1 MTTIKEVLK
10 QYESHNNFEAII
22 KHTQL
27 ESLFKKLLDS
37 DYAFIANLILNYRDE
52 WLLTPESI
60 QNFLEPLGLGT
71 IEAVDEFLQRHKT
84 LNNIFFPK
92 ITVNNLST
100 VTILEIQNIL
110 KNSWL
115 GFEPHI
121 YYDFGDS
128 TYYLLDKP
136 TLDTI
141 LAKCKIDKKPYVK
154 NKFDCEDFA
163 RTTKAWVTLNTEG
176 NVTFANVEGNF
187 YKDDEYKFAHGFN
200 LVIYTDNGKSQ
211 VSLIE
216 PQKDMII
223 SSQEDV
229 PKWFF
234 TTNKVK
240 LRFIQF

>member
-1 MTTIKEVLK
+1 MTIKEILK
-10 QYESHNNFEAII
+10 QYESHNQFEAII

-27 ESLFKKLLDS
+27 ESLFKKLLNS
-37 DYAFIANLILNYRDE
+37 DYSFIANLILNYRDE
-52 WLLTPESI
+52 YLLSPESI

-71 IEAVDEFLQRHKT
+71 IEEVDEFLQKYKK
-84 LNNIFFPK
+84 LDDIFFPK
-92 ITVNNLST
+92 INVNNLT
-100 VTILEIQNIL
+100 PITIPEIHNVF

-115 GFEPHI
+115 EFESHV

-141 LAKCKIDKKPYVK
+141 LSNCKIDKRPYVK
-154 NKFDCEDFA
+154 SKFDCEDFA
-163 RTTKAWVTLNTEG
+163 RTTKAWVTLNVDG
-176 NVTFANVEGNF
+176 NVTFANIVGNF
-187 YKDDEYKFAHGFN
+187 YKDDKLQFAHGFN
-200 LVIYTDNGKSQ
+200 LVIYTDNDTIQ

-216 PQKDMII
+216 PQKDMSI

-229 PKWFF
+229 SKWFF
-234 TTNKVK
+234 TVNKVK

>member
-1 MTTIKEVLK
+1 MTTIKEILK
-10 QYESHNNFEAII
+10 QYESHNQFEAII

-60 QNFLEPLGLGT
+60 QKFLEPLGLGT
-71 IEAVDEFLQRHKT
+71 IEAVDEFLQKHKA

-92 ITVNNLST
+92 IAVNNLST
-100 VTILEIQNIL
+100 ITISEIQNIL

-115 GFEPHI
+115 EFESHV

-128 TYYLLDKP
+128 TYYLLDKS

-141 LAKCKIDKKPYVK
+141 LTKCKIDKKPYVK
-154 NKFDCEDFA
+154 SKFDCEDFA
-163 RTTKAWVTLNTEG
+163 RTTKAWVTLNIKG

-187 YKDDEYKFAHGFN
+187 YKDDKLQFAHGFN
-200 LVIYTDNGKSQ
+200 LVIYTDNGKIQ
-211 VSLIE
+211 VGLVE
-216 PQKDMII
+216 PQKDTII

-234 TTNKVK
+234 TANKVK

>member
-10 QYESHNNFEAII
+10 QYESRNNFEVVI

-37 DYAFIANLILNYRDE
+37 DYAFIANLVLNYRNE

-71 IEAVDEFLQRHKT
+71 IEEVDEFLQKHKA

-100 VTILEIQNIL
+100 ITISEIQNIL

-115 GFEPHI
+115 EFEPHV

-128 TYYLLDKP
+128 NYYLLDKP
-136 TLDTI
+136 TLDII
-141 LAKCKIDKKPYVK
+141 LTKCKIDKRPYVK
-154 NKFDCEDFA
+154 SKFDCEDFA
-163 RTTKAWVTLNTEG
+163 RATKAWVTLNIEG
-176 NVTFANVEGNF
+176 NVTFANVVGIF
-187 YKDDEYKFAHGFN
+187 YKGDGLQFAHGFN
-200 LVIYTDNGKSQ
+200 LVIYTDNGKVQ
-211 VSLIE
+211 VSLVE

-234 TTNKVK
+234 TANKVK